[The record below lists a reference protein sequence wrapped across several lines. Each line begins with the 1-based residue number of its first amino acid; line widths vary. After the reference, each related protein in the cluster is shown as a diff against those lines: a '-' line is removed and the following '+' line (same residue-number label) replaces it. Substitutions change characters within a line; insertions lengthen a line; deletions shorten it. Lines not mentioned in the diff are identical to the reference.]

1 LGWGCGFIAVEQNG
15 IALGLWLGRCKP
27 VPFFALVH
35 GTVYIGRVM
44 LRVVASVSAG
54 QAKQYYT
61 QGLSREDY
69 YSEGQEVIGQWQGLG
84 AERLGLSG
92 RVDQRSFDAL
102 ADNLKPGSDE
112 SLTPRTKENRRV
124 GYDFNFHCPK
134 SVSVVYEQ
142 NRDER
147 IFGAFKMSVTETMR
161 ELETDMKT
169 RVRVH
174 GENSD
179 RNTGNLVW
187 AEFHHFT
194 ARPVKGIPDPH
205 LHAHCFAFNATWDN
219 VEQRWK
225 AGEFGDLKRDAPYYE
240 AAFHARFAK
249 RLAEIGY
256 GVERTE
262 KGWEIAGVS
271 QTILDKFSLRTK
283 QIEAL
288 AAERGIT
295 SAKEK
300 DMLAALSR
308 ENKRHGITREQLR
321 EIWNGRLTA
330 DEKNA
335 LASIKAGSPKIEVN
349 SVTAKQAMD
358 YAIAH
363 RYERA
368 SVATEKELLREALHH
383 GIGSLNVN
391 EVKRQLLRDE
401 FIQKESN
408 GRVWFTT
415 KQILAEEKQLI
426 DFVGHGQG
434 KCPPLNAEPYQIQNP
449 QLRTPEAKEQRNA
462 VFHILRS
469 PDRVIAVR
477 GGAGTGKT
485 TMLKEAVAGIESAGH
500 KVFAFAPSAEAS
512 RGVLRSEGFE
522 NATTVAAL
530 LHSRKMQDEIRN
542 GVLLIDEAGLL
553 SAPQLKQVAQLA
565 QEKNCRVILSGDTA
579 QHSAVERGDALRLLE
594 RHAALQAVEIK
605 KIRRQRDATYRE
617 AVNALRHGDVEG
629 GFAGLEKLGAV
640 LEVPADERYQMLAAD
655 YLQAVKD
662 NKSALVVSPT
672 HAEGGRVTE
681 KIRAELKTLQKL
693 GATEKEVVQL
703 KNLRWTEAQRA
714 DVKNYQPGLVVQF
727 HQNTAGFTRGEKV
740 TVTGR
745 EQNQI
750 AVQRADGSQ
759 GSLTVG
765 RGSAS
770 FDVYEAGKLP
780 LAPGEHI
787 RITQNGQ
794 TKDGHRVNNGEL
806 RSVRKFTAEGDIVL
820 DNGWVLDK
828 NFGNLAHGYCV
839 TSHSSQGKTVQRLF
853 VAECEASLPAA
864 SREQFYVSA
873 SRGVEAIKIYTD
885 NKDAL
890 MDAVAV
896 SGERPAATDLAKGTL
911 LEVLKARSLSRQ
923 AAHLAH
929 SQAGQRQLVPEQKT
943 NRQTPEQTI
952 PQKPSQKIER
962 KKAIQQGIQL

>member
-1 LGWGCGFIAVEQNG
+1 
-15 IALGLWLGRCKP
+15 
-27 VPFFALVH
+27 
-35 GTVYIGRVM
+35 M
-44 LRVVASVSAG
+44 LRIVASVSAG

-84 AERLGLSG
+84 AERLGLHG

-102 ADNLKPGSDE
+102 ADNLKPRSDE

-161 ELETDMKT
+161 ELEADMKT
-169 RVRVH
+169 RVRVQGQD
-174 GENSD
+174 GE
-179 RNTGNLVW
+179 RNTGNMVW

-205 LHAHCFAFNATWDN
+205 LHAHCFAFNATWDS

-225 AGEFGDLKRDAPYYE
+225 AGQFGDSKRDAPYYE
-240 AAFHARFAK
+240 AAFHVRFAK
-249 RLAEIGY
+249 RLSEMGY
-256 GVERTE
+256 GIERTE

-271 QTILDKFSLRTK
+271 HSVLEKFSLRTK

-288 AAERGIT
+288 AAERGIM

-321 EIWNGRLTA
+321 EVWNGRLTA
-330 DEKNA
+330 DEKNS
-335 LASIKAGSPKIEVN
+335 LARIKPDPQKI
-349 SVTAKQAMD
+349 STSGVTGKQAMD
-358 YAIAH
+358 YAVAH
-363 RYERA
+363 SYERA
-368 SVATEKELLREALHH
+368 SVVTDRELLREALRY
-383 GIGSLNVN
+383 GVGSV
-391 EVKRQLLRDE
+391 EVGQIRRQLLRDE
-401 FIQKESN
+401 FVHKESN
-408 GRVWFTT
+408 GRQWFTT
-415 KQILAEEKQLI
+415 KQILSEERRLL
-426 DFVGHGQG
+426 DFVRDGRGD
-434 KCPPLNAEPYQIQNP
+434 CLPLNSKDYQIQNP
-449 QLRTPEAKEQRNA
+449 QLRGAEAKEQREA
-462 VFHILRS
+462 VLHVLRS
-469 PDRVIAVR
+469 RDRVIAVR

-512 RGVLRSEGFE
+512 RGVLRSEGFA

-530 LHSRKMQDEIRN
+530 LHSRQMQDKIGN

-553 SAPQLKQVAQLA
+553 SSPQLKQVVELA
-565 QEKNCRVILSGDTA
+565 QQKNCRVILSGDTA

-594 RHAALQAVEIK
+594 HHAALQAVEIT
-605 KIRRQRDATYRE
+605 KIRRQLDPTYRE
-617 AVNALRHGDVEG
+617 AVNALRHGHVVA
-629 GFAGLEKLGAV
+629 GFAGLDKLGAV
-640 LEVPADERYQMLAAD
+640 QEVPADERYQRLAAD

-662 NKSALVVSPT
+662 GKSALVVSPT

-681 KIRAELKTLQKL
+681 TIRGELKNLKKL
-693 GATEKEVVQL
+693 GATEREFVQL

-714 DVKNYQPGLVVQF
+714 EARNYEPGLVVQF
-727 HQNTAGFTRGEKV
+727 HQNTAGFKRGEKV
-740 TVTGR
+740 VVTGR
-745 EQNQI
+745 KENQI
-750 AVQRADGSQ
+750 FVKRPDGSP
-759 GSLTVG
+759 SYLTVG
-765 RGSAS
+765 VGESGRSPAPS
-770 FDVYEAGKLP
+770 FNVYEAGKLP
-780 LAPGEHI
+780 LAPGERI

-794 TKDGHRVNNGEL
+794 TKDAHRVNNGEL
-806 RSVRKFTAEGDIVL
+806 RSVRKFTAEGNIVL

-828 NFGNLAHGYCV
+828 NFGNLAHGYYV
-839 TSHSSQGKTVQRLF
+839 TSHSSQGKTIQRLF

-885 NKDAL
+885 NKNAL

-911 LEVLKARSLSRQ
+911 LEVLKARLLSRQ

-929 SQAGQRQLVPEQKT
+929 SQAAQRQLV
-943 NRQTPEQTI
+943 PEQTI